1 MLRSSAC
8 NLYKMGP
15 ERLAEIGECI
25 YDQGGYFIIN
35 GGEKAI
41 IAQERQTTNKV
52 YVFERRQPSKFS
64 WTAEIRSNPEGSNIP
79 AQTLKLG
86 MFARP
91 SKTQKQTKYC
101 IWAYLPQLGDGVP
114 ICVLFRA
121 LGCVD
126 DRLIL
131 ERICYVGHV
140 PIFQSELRRRGDDGA
155 VPTESGGVCGDPH
168 AGRGGFLVV

>member
-1 MLRSSAC
+1 MFYSQIPAMLRSSAC

-52 YVFERRQPSKFS
+52 YVFERKQPSKFS

-126 DRLIL
+126 DRSIL
-131 ERICYVGHV
+131 ERICYVGMCTRH
-140 PIFQSELRRRGDDGA
+140 
-155 VPTESGGVCGDPH
+155 
-168 AGRGGFLVV
+168 